1 MGDQYEPI
9 GNLNDVPAVPPPTT
23 APPPVPPPLPPP
35 VQMPKSA
42 GQAPKSDFQQASAA
56 PQVPEGQP
64 AQSPAAPV
72 QPAGN
77 NNYEVPQFP
86 PNQLVPPAVP
96 TPPPQVQP
104 LAETQ
109 GKKSTKAPPGENDPK
124 TNLQS
129 AAKPDPTSIAPANGL
144 ETATL
149 NKPSDG
155 DKSKFGAEEGSAK
168 KKAAKGKHNF
178 VKSYTISQCVC
189 VWLWAV
195 ILMLFGGIITAGY
208 LFVIFSSHFNPQ

>member
-56 PQVPEGQP
+56 PQVPE
-64 AQSPAAPV
+64 APV

-155 DKSKFGAEEGSAK
+155 DKSKFGTVG
-168 KKAAKGKHNF
+168 
-178 VKSYTISQCVC
+178 
-189 VWLWAV
+189 
-195 ILMLFGGIITAGY
+195 
-208 LFVIFSSHFNPQ
+208 